1 VVGVVGVREVREE
14 GRVVLVGGRVVPA
27 VNPGSFL
34 SDSAGVYGYFY
45 CFVRDHFL
53 RGLGV
58 E

>member
-1 VVGVVGVREVREE
+1 MVGVREVREE
-14 GRVVLVGGRVVPA
+14 GRGVLVGGRVVPA

-34 SDSAGVYGYFY
+34 GDSAGVYGYFY